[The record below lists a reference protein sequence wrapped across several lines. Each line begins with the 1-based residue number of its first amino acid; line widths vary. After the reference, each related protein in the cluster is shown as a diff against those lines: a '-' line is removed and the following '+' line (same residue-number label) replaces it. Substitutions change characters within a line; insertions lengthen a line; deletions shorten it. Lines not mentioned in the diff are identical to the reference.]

1 MPLTAEID
9 GTDVTEWCQTIRW
22 SPKFNLI
29 DSGMIRVPGGVTTYT
44 EGVSRLALYL
54 NGTLVFCGPVWY
66 TEAEGGTDSI
76 YEEITAY
83 DDRIYLTKVVC
94 KWDDG
99 GSSYNLINPGQ
110 VILDNPTAP
119 EALAAY
125 MDNAFNDPDAALYQP
140 FGHPSSGPSA
150 PLPITPGTVDTG
162 GADISGRPMPFPMSI
177 DRMRHMLTGTGQLDQ
192 IIHPGLTASTLDL
205 LNDYNNDLSG
215 SISLDYGIGAF
226 NSQIATFTIDMKDMI
241 NALWYLLGPR
251 NDKQHW
257 EGSITPTAAAD
268 PPTGPPVAWPLALV
282 TKIGNSRILYGY
294 MQEINIF
301 DQEGDEQQ
309 IWREMYEELWANE
322 AWVRALPRTFASIR
336 PHRGYVPAFRVGDII
351 QVRAG
356 ASLNG
361 GFTGDQMVW
370 AFDLSQDADG
380 ILSMDEIITSSDA
393 QGAP

>member
-1 MPLTAEID
+1 MAFTAEID
-9 GTDVTEWCQTIRW
+9 GVDVTEWCQTIRW

-29 DSGMIRVPGGVTTYT
+29 DSAVIRVPGGSTAYD
-44 EGVSRLALYL
+44 EGVSRMAVYL
-54 NGTLVFCGPVWY
+54 NGSLVFCGPVWY
-66 TEAEGGTDSI
+66 TEAEGGTEAI

-83 DDRIYLTKVVC
+83 DDRIYLSKLLC

-99 GSSYNLINPGQ
+99 GSSYNLITPGQ
-110 VILDNPTAP
+110 VILDNVTAP
-119 EALAAY
+119 EILAAY
-125 MDNAFNDPDAALYQP
+125 IDNALTDPDAALYQP
-140 FGHPSSGPSA
+140 AGHPSSGPSA
-150 PLPITPGTVDTG
+150 PLPLALGTVDTG
-162 GADISGRPMPFPMSI
+162 GADVTGLPMSFPMSI
-177 DRMRHMLTGTGQLDQ
+177 DRMRHLLTGTAQLDQ
-192 IIHPGLTASTLDL
+192 ILTPGLTTSTLDL

-226 NSQIATFTIDMKDMI
+226 NSQIATLTIDMKDVI

-251 NDKQHW
+251 ITKQRW
-257 EGSITPTAAAD
+257 GGSITPTA
-268 PPTGPPVAWPLALV
+268 PHTGGIWPLALV
-282 TKIGNSRILYGY
+282 TKIGNSRIALGY
-294 MQEINIF
+294 MQEVNVF
-301 DQEGDEQQ
+301 DDEEDEQS
-309 IWREMYEELWANE
+309 IRELYEELWANE

-356 ASLNG
+356 AKLNG

-380 ILSMDEIITSSDA
+380 ILSMDELITSADA